1 MANFYNDVTK
11 QNVTELVYKNTL
23 INNTDVQT
31 SEALSDLVCGIF
43 EQLFTD
49 TTTLQTAL
57 ANGNVTED
65 TYVLVDGPPFAP
77 RLRFVDTVKRILD
90 NY

>member
-1 MANFYNDVTK
+1 MPNVYNNVTK

-31 SEALSDLVCGIF
+31 SEALSDLVGGIY
-43 EQLFTD
+43 EQFFTN
-49 TTTLQTAL
+49 TTTLQNAL
-57 ANGNVTED
+57 ADGDVTED
-65 TYVLVDGPPFAP
+65 TYVLVEGPAFAP
-77 RLRFVDTVKRILD
+77 RARFVDTVKRILD